1 MKSQTLSDEEKE
13 KERQRI
19 LGLARLLNRS
29 REFKQVEKRERLVK
43 RLAAKS
49 GKKRVRKPAPK
60 GRAELV
66 ARQKKARAPY
76 GLEG

>member
-19 LGLARLLNRS
+19 LGLSRLLNRS

-49 GKKRVRKPAPK
+49 GQKRVRKPAPK

-66 ARQKKARAPY
+66 ARQKKARAPI
-76 GLEG
+76 LTEG